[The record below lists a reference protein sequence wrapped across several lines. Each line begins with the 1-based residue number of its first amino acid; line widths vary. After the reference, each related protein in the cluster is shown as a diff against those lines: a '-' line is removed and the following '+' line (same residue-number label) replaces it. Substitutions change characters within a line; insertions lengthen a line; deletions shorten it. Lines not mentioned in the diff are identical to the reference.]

1 MLDPTAELTPRLYCG
16 VKLTRSW
23 EFAEGMISAVCN
35 AMQGS
40 EPDLRYVRKPAR
52 DARVVCD
59 GRYDA
64 IRTADLPSLRG
75 GIISWPVLR
84 D

>member
-23 EFAEGMISAVCN
+23 EFAEAMISAVCN

-52 DARVVCD
+52 MRAWFVMADMMQSARRICHPC
-59 GRYDA
+59 A
-64 IRTADLPSLRG
+64 EE
-75 GIISWPVLR
+75 
-84 D
+84 